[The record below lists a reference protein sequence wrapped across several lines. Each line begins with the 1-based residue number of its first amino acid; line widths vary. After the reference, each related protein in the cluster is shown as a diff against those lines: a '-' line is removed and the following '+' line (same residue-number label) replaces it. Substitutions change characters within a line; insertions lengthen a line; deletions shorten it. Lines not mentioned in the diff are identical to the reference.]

1 MSDFTDYITL
11 PFVKNNT
18 PIAGA
23 PVCGMTVRSAG
34 SMRFRWNEENPVRN
48 RMLEKLS
55 AKYGK
60 KSFVPVQLDHTHI
73 VYDVKTSSDTFGKI
87 GDGIITVNKSLIP
100 TITVADCVPIYLFE
114 PETGVFGIVHSG
126 WKGTG
131 IAVDAIR
138 LAEKNYGAKAENF
151 SVTIGP
157 HIHDCCYIIN
167 EERARFFSENF
178 TPECIKE
185 LEAGVTVGWNNGNG
199 KLYRLS
205 LEKANL
211 AALKR
216 AGVSESNIYISPDC
230 TCCSKDGL
238 YGSNRRE
245 TKINGLP
252 DKFTV
257 QAAFCA
263 F

>member
-1 MSDFTDYITL
+1 MSDFTEYITL
-11 PFVKNNT
+11 PFIKNNLK
-18 PIAGA
+18 IENA

-34 SMRFRWNEENPVRN
+34 SMRFRWNETNPVRQAA
-48 RMLEKLS
+48 LEKLS

-73 VYDVKTSSDTFGKI
+73 VYDVKASSDTFEKI

-167 EERARFFSENF
+167 EERAKFFSENF

-185 LEAGVTVGWNNGNG
+185 LEAGVTVDWNNGNG

-211 AALKR
+211 AALKI

-257 QAAFCA
+257 QAAFIT

>member
-1 MSDFTDYITL
+1 MDNFSDFITL
-11 PFVKNNT
+11 PFIRNKI
-18 PIAGA
+18 PLESA

-34 SMRFRWNEENPVRN
+34 SMRFRWNENNPVRQSAIE
-48 RMLEKLS
+48 RLS
-55 AKYGK
+55 ALFGGNT
-60 KSFVPVQLDHTHI
+60 FVPVQLDHTHI
-73 VYDVKTSSDTFGKI
+73 VYDVKVPSDIFEKI
-87 GDGIITVNKSLIP
+87 GDGIITTNRKLIP
-100 TITVADCVPIYLFE
+100 TVTVADCVPIYLFE

-178 TPECIKE
+178 TPDCIKE
-185 LEAGVTVGWNNGNG
+185 LEAGVTVDWNNGNG

-205 LEKANL
+205 LAEANL
-211 AALKR
+211 ASLKK
-216 AGVSESNIYISPDC
+216 AGVSESNIYVCSDC

-245 TKINGLP
+245 TKLNGLP